1 VDTGWRVEIGEEMG
15 FWGQFVGVE
24 KLYVGTEGGVGALVA
39 AQPREAPVPAD
50 PWVSPGRAT
59 AEDGVSTG
67 VCEGEL
73 EVWST
78 VMCTTWGI
86 VGSGVVGWEVGNLE
100 IEKGKVVTA
109 K

>member
-1 VDTGWRVEIGEEMG
+1 VRVEIGEEMG

-24 KLYVGTEGGVGALVA
+24 KFYVGTEGGVGALVA
-39 AQPREAPVPAD
+39 AQPREAPVLAD

-59 AEDGVSTG
+59 AEDGVSNG
-67 VCEGEL
+67 VCDGQL

-78 VMCTTWGI
+78 VMCTTWGM
-86 VGSGVVGWEVGNLE
+86 VGLGVVKWEVGNFE
-100 IEKGKVVTA
+100 IKKGKVVTA